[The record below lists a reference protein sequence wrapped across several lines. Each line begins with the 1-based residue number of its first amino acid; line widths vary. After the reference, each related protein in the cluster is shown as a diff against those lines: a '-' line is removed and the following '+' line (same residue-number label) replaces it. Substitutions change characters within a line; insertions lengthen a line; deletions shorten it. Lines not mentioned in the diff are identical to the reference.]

1 MIPTETST
9 NLRSA
14 MVCARAERGIR
25 TMIARVMLAQR
36 YAVFSKRNAIDS
48 KSDENNRKREWE
60 RKPAAPSLLR
70 LRANAQFTSRM
81 AVDFLRLYSRSA
93 GRSHIVPGS
102 HVVRGVVPCHCRA
115 WIGGLC
121 CRVR

>member
-48 KSDENNRKREWE
+48 NPMRIIASPNGSASPLRHHCCDYVRTCNLCRGWLLISYVYIPGPRD
-60 RKPAAPSLLR
+60 AP
-70 LRANAQFTSRM
+70 
-81 AVDFLRLYSRSA
+81 
-93 GRSHIVPGS
+93 I
-102 HVVRGVVPCHCRA
+102 
-115 WIGGLC
+115 
-121 CRVR
+121 

>member
-14 MVCARAERGIR
+14 MVRARAERGIR

-48 KSDENNRKREWE
+48 NPMRIIAS
-60 RKPAAPSLLR
+60 
-70 LRANAQFTSRM
+70 ANASASYVRTRN
-81 AVDFLRLYSRSA
+81 LRSGWLLISYVY
-93 GRSHIVPGS
+93 IPGP
-102 HVVRGVVPCHCRA
+102 REDAP
-115 WIGGLC
+115 I
-121 CRVR
+121 